1 MEQITYLT
9 KTFLLTSMSGR
20 GAFFSLMVLL
30 LFLAMPKK
38 IKSATT
44 TLLGYRHDYV
54 ATALLAITFVTGLVY
69 LSFPNYLDH
78 VESTIASLGMVL
90 ERGEVIYPFPDFYPY
105 HGLLYGPL
113 LATVQTAFTQTGL
126 SVLVASK
133 LPGLIAFLISIT
145 ACLYVIKNP
154 MARGYLIYLIP
165 FGLMLF
171 WNRAE
176 PFFLLLVCMTL
187 FFTDNKIGNK
197 NLPII
202 AGILAGTASA
212 LKLHGASYIFSAY
225 LAATLGATLS
235 IPSLLVFSISALI
248 SFLAFFL
255 PSNISLVNFFEYLKL
270 ASAHGL
276 SLRMWLEN
284 LVYLLFLAIPLL
296 ISWSVSNKNRDMGM
310 KISAVIL
317 IEFFVTIIGAKP
329 GAGTHHLLPFIP
341 INAYIINRLHL
352 DAKAPRSSIIKVMYF
367 ALIVPALSTILTVYV
382 PMIKTWMDFRK
393 AGDEVQL
400 LDKKYPDLVMGLTD
414 DKNYSYAYLRVLL
427 SGEQIDYPSF
437 MDLQF
442 SGVSDLTM
450 SENMRMCTI
459 KNILLPND
467 GAPFSMNNY
476 YTGKPLLSPGV
487 QQSFSGL
494 YEISFHGNYFS
505 VYTCNNVSK

>member
-1 MEQITYLT
+1 M
-9 KTFLLTSMSGR
+9 KAFLLTSMTGR

-30 LFLAMPKK
+30 FFLAMPKK
-38 IKSATT
+38 IKSAATN
-44 TLLGYRHDYV
+44 LLSYRHDYV
-54 ATALLAITFVTGLVY
+54 ATALLAITFFTGLIY

-90 ERGEVIYPFPDFYPY
+90 VRGEVIYPFPDFYPY

-154 MARGYLIYLIP
+154 MARGYLITLIP

-176 PFFLLLVCMTL
+176 PFFLLLVCTTI
-187 FFTDNKIGNK
+187 FFADKKIGNK

-202 AGILAGTASA
+202 VGILAGAASA
-212 LKLHGASYIFSAY
+212 LKLHGASYIFAAY
-225 LAATLGATLS
+225 LAATLGVTLS
-235 IPSLLVFSISALI
+235 IPSILVFSISALI
-248 SFLAFFL
+248 SFLVFFF
-255 PSNISLVNFFEYLKL
+255 PSNISLVSFFEYLKL

-284 LVYLLFLAIPLL
+284 LAYLLFLAIPLL
-296 ISWSVSNKNRDMGM
+296 ISWGGSNKSRDMGI

-317 IEFFVTIIGAKP
+317 IEFLVTIIGAKP
-329 GAGTHHLLPFIP
+329 GAGIHHLLPFIP
-341 INAYIINRLHL
+341 INAYIIHRLQL
-352 DAKAPRSSIIKVMYF
+352 DAKAPRSSIVKAMYF
-367 ALIVPALSTILTVYV
+367 ALIVPALATILTTHV
-382 PMIKTWMDFRK
+382 PMIKTWTDFK
-393 AGDEVQL
+393 KSGDEVHL
-400 LDKKYPDLVMGLTD
+400 LDKKYHDLVMGLTD

-442 SGVSDLTM
+442 AGVSDLTL
-450 SENMRMCTI
+450 SEKMKTCVI
-459 KNILLPND
+459 KNILLRND
-467 GAPFSMNNY
+467 GIPFSMNNY
-476 YTGKPLLSPGV
+476 YTGKPLLSTRV
-487 QQSFSGL
+487 RQSFSDS
-494 YEISFHGNYFS
+494 YEISFRGNYFS
-505 VYTCNNVSK
+505 VYTCNNALEQ